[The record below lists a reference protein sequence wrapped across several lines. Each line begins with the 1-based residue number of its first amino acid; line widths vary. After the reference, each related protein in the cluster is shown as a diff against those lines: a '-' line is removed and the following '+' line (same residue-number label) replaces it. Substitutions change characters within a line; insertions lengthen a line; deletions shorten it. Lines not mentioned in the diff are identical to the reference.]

1 MAVISPLRTPCHQ
14 HERMRKERDC
24 DGPPVSS
31 DDRYAHLRTNAA
43 AQKQSTVDR
52 LNRAIAE
59 LEAAGR
65 PVTTFTIREV
75 SGMDYMAYYRNR
87 EAFQLFQEHS
97 THLRKEREQEQA
109 KRQVAS
115 RGRARK
121 LGKGQA
127 APHTIKVSPRDPLLD
142 YKRPRLV
149 KLLHEARAE
158 RDEARRQLKMERVEA
173 TERTQAERAKLEQ
186 SYHKLLQEHTNC
198 GVTIAKLEAQVAEYL
213 AFMERFRSSL
223 QREEHS

>member
-1 MAVISPLRTPCHQ
+1 M
-14 HERMRKERDC
+14 E
-24 DGPPVSS
+24 PPVSS

-109 KRQVAS
+109 RQKTARRGSS
-115 RGRARK
+115 RKPRK
-121 LGKGQA
+121 GEA
-127 APHTIKVSPRDPLLD
+127 ATHTMKVSLRDPLLD

-149 KLLHEARAE
+149 ELLHEAPAE
-158 RDEARRQLKMERVEA
+158 RDEA
-173 TERTQAERAKLEQ
+173 
-186 SYHKLLQEHTNC
+186 N
-198 GVTIAKLEAQVAEYL
+198 
-213 AFMERFRSSL
+213 
-223 QREEHS
+223 